1 LLDGE
6 PALQI
11 PSLFF
16 ASSCHPNGRGALSRA
31 ANTCGVFLLA
41 PFCLLGEK
49 ARAQIEFE
57 STETAPMNTKKQ
69 PLATRLRRSIVVAI
83 VAALL
88 VLFALSPAA
97 LAQSIPAAERLPA
110 DTLFYLQWRGL
121 SLQSD
126 AAKKNHLLQLWED
139 PDFAAVRVAIAMA
152 FQRSVAAKGNSP
164 SAADIMSFLPLLDN
178 SAIVGFTVPPASSKP
193 SQGSD
198 VASRVA
204 SFVVYDA
211 TGKDDL
217 IRKLKK
223 IAEVNGKDDAI
234 VRSYD
239 FGGTSVEVRTEKETS
254 YTARA
259 ANYFIAS
266 NRKEVIEDLIDRYRA
281 GDKPSTSVVQ
291 LAEYQAIRPYMD
303 PDAAVSFFGRI
314 PDLNKLIPSDPKSR
328 QIAAVIKNLHIEK
341 IHALGGSASFNGEA
355 TRFRYAFL
363 GDTSPGSL
371 FDLVGSSTAS
381 FKTQPVV
388 DSGPIFSIYR
398 FDLAALYQ
406 SIRGAAAA
414 SLPPD
419 KAGSVAM
426 FEGMAQ
432 NYLGM
437 PVADALALFT
447 GEIASLTTFAEDG
460 SAQRTFAVTIQKKQD
475 VLRVLRATLAAMIV
489 AEDTSGDTTYLDL
502 SFPYRDSATGQ
513 QRRSFYYV
521 AVTPDMVFAAQRKA
535 ALRIAIERFGGKS
548 SGAAHDPELVRM
560 RSLLPEK
567 LSALSV
573 ADMSRISWDKV
584 LANFDKQL
592 TDAAKQSTDA
602 AKQQAPLSEPQ
613 FDWMKLIKPEVLSR
627 HLHGMVSGCWKDSNG
642 VYCDSYLQ

>member
-1 LLDGE
+1 
-6 PALQI
+6 
-11 PSLFF
+11 
-16 ASSCHPNGRGALSRA
+16 
-31 ANTCGVFLLA
+31 
-41 PFCLLGEK
+41 
-49 ARAQIEFE
+49 
-57 STETAPMNTKKQ
+57 MNTKKQ
-69 PLATRLRRSIVVAI
+69 PLANRLRRSIVVAN

-97 LAQSIPAAERLPA
+97 TAQSTPLAERLPA

-121 SLQSD
+121 SSQPD
-126 AAKKNHLLQLWED
+126 AAKKNHLLQLWGD

-223 IAEVNGKDDAI
+223 IAEANGKDDAI

-239 FGGTSVEVRTEKETS
+239 FGGTSVDVRTEKETS
-254 YTARA
+254 YSARA
-259 ANYFIAS
+259 ANYYIAS
-266 NRKEVIEDLIDRYRA
+266 NRKEVIEDLIARYRA
-281 GDKPSTSVVQ
+281 ADKPSTSIAQ
-291 LAEYQAIRPYMD
+291 LAEYQAVRPYMD
-303 PDAAVSFFGRI
+303 PDAAVSFLGRV

-328 QIAAVIKNLHIEK
+328 QVGEVIKNLQIGRLHVV
-341 IHALGGSASFNGEA
+341 GGSASFNGEA

-371 FDLVGSSTAS
+371 FDLAGSSTPS

-388 DSGPIFSIYR
+388 DQGPIFSIYR
-398 FDLAALYQ
+398 VDLAALYK

-535 ALRIAIERFGGKS
+535 ALRIAIERFDGKS
-548 SGAAHDPELVRM
+548 SGAAPDPELVRM

-567 LSALSV
+567 LSGLSV
-573 ADMSRISWDKV
+573 ADMSRIPWDKV
-584 LANFDKQL
+584 IAIYAKQL
-592 TDAAKQSTDA
+592 TDAAKQSAGA
-602 AKQQAPLSEPQ
+602 ANQSNPPSEPQ
-613 FDWMKLIKPEVLSR
+613 FDWVKVIKPEVLSR
-627 HLHGMVSGCWKDSNG
+627 HLHILISGWWKDANG
-642 VYCDSYLQ
+642 VYFDSYIQ